1 MNELLRGLEESEAD
15 LSVSLSYLAGTSV
28 ELDPDE
34 VRAAVRRAELILA
47 TGGDPRRELDPDGRA
62 VAALAADLDG
72 EAPRAQLRAALE
84 ELAPAAT
91 GLPRVVAALEELSDD
106 DRAWRS
112 FACALLADALAD
124 PA

>member
-28 ELDPDE
+28 RLDPDE
-34 VRAAVRRAELILA
+34 LRAAVRRAELILA

-62 VAALAADLDG
+62 VTVLADDLDG
-72 EAPRAQLRAALE
+72 ATQRAQLRAALD
-84 ELAPAAT
+84 ELGPAAA
-91 GLPRVVAALEELSDD
+91 GLPRVSAALDELRDD
-106 DRAWRS
+106 DRAWRL
-112 FACALLADALAD
+112 FACARLADALAD

>member
-72 EAPRAQLRAALE
+72 EAPRAQLRGALE

-112 FACALLADALAD
+112 FACALLADALED